1 MSGVVGWEQFA
12 SDLAAVHGEGFVRDF
27 CKTIVDERRAE
38 EELAFERQRRIA
50 AATQSIDNH
59 FVDGLG
65 ECTMRIDLTAWW
77 YWTHRYG
84 RGIWSDPDFV
94 KAYKRDN
101 PDVRVKSKSRK
112 IQVGY
117 R

>member
-12 SDLAAVHGEGFVRDF
+12 SDLAAAHGEGFVRDF
-27 CKTIVDERRAE
+27 CRTILDERRAE
-38 EELAFERQRRIA
+38 EELAFESQRRIA
-50 AATQSIDNH
+50 AATESIDNH

-65 ECTMRIDLTAWW
+65 ELHMRVDLTAWW
-77 YWTHRYG
+77 HWTHRYG
-84 RGIWSDPDFV
+84 PKIWSDRDFV

-101 PDVRVKSKSRK
+101 PDVCVKSKSRK

>member
-1 MSGVVGWEQFA
+1 
-12 SDLAAVHGEGFVRDF
+12 
-27 CKTIVDERRAE
+27 
-38 EELAFERQRRIA
+38 
-50 AATQSIDNH
+50 
-59 FVDGLG
+59 
-65 ECTMRIDLTAWW
+65 MRIDLTAWW
-77 YWTHRYG
+77 HWTHRYG
-84 RGIWSDPDFV
+84 PKIWSDPDFV